1 MYVCMFFCHSVPAR
15 RPLVYK
21 GEGRVLKI
29 RSEGGGA
36 RKFSFEKGEQVPK
49 GGGGGKDFPPKKAP
63 M

>member
-21 GEGRVLKI
+21 GGGRVLKI
-29 RSEGGGA
+29 RSEGGGE
-36 RKFSFEKGEQVPK
+36 RKFSFEKGNK
-49 GGGGGKDFPPKKAP
+49 FLKGGGGKDFPPKKAP